1 MQLNANIQI
10 DQYLADK
17 IEANDLNCVDCFK
30 LAAAEHLAGL
40 FPALPVYL
48 VPQQQ
53 TSPITQLPPALFV
66 QVFDLHREKRLGTR
80 TEWSIAVNVAY
91 ISIEKNSESE
101 QQDAAVRIMDAI
113 EHIPPLEGMEYPY
126 TIYSSDSKTV
136 DGIVNITGTLTVWER
151 RTDDAPIIEVADT
164 NIYIKEGKTNGCS

>member
-1 MQLNANIQI
+1 M
-10 DQYLADK
+10 
-17 IEANDLNCVDCFK
+17 
-30 LAAAEHLAGL
+30 
-40 FPALPVYL
+40 
-48 VPQQQ
+48 
-53 TSPITQLPPALFV
+53 

-80 TEWSIAVNVAY
+80 AEWAIAVNVAY
-91 ISIEKNSESE
+91 ISVDKNAESE